1 MDFKIESNVPLADKT
16 HRGRLPGTKMQFPWS
31 DMEVGD
37 SFFVPVRDHDMVR
50 LMNKITA
57 SGRGFFGAGCIKARS
72 VMEEEYG
79 IRVWRMR

>member
-1 MDFKIESNVPLADKT
+1 MFTIEKNVPIADKT
-16 HRGRLPGTKMQFPWS
+16 HRGRMPSTKLDLPWQ

-37 SFFVPVRDHDMVR
+37 SFFVPVGSQDMVR

-72 VMEEEYG
+72 VVEDEYG
-79 IRVWRMR
+79 IRVWRIQ